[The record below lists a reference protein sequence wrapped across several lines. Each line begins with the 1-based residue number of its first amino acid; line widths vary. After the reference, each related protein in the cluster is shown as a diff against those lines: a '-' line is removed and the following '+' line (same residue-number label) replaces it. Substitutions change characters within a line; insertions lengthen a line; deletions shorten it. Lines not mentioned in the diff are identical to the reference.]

1 MKITFKLF
9 AGLSIFLPNSA
20 EKNAVV
26 LEVPASSSMNDLID
40 LHRIP
45 REEVHLIL
53 INGSPI
59 QHSERDDCA
68 LKEGDTVA
76 MWPPVAGG

>member
-26 LEVPASSSMNDLID
+26 LEVPESSSMNDLID
-40 LHRIP
+40 LHKIP

-53 INGSPI
+53 INGSPT
-59 QHSERDDCA
+59 QYSERHNSI

>member
-9 AGLSIFLPNSA
+9 AGLSGFLPNSA

-59 QHSERDDCA
+59 QHSERNDSS

>member
-1 MKITFKLF
+1 MNITFKLF
-9 AGLSIFLPNSA
+9 AGLSVFLPSSA

-26 LEVPASSSMNDLID
+26 LEVPESSSMNDLID
-40 LHRIP
+40 LHKIP

-53 INGSPI
+53 INGSPT
-59 QHSERDDCA
+59 QHSERHNSI